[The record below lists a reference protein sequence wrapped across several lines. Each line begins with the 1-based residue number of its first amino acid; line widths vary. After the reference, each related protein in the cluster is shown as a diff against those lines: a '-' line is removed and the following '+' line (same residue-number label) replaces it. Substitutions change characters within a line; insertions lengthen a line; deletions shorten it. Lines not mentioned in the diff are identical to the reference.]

1 MVNPSVMQ
9 LVWEESKDPN
19 PGMFNPRQA
28 FSNQHCLPR
37 DMQSCSMLPPRPKI
51 KHSHTTHPKPN
62 MNINPVSRL

>member
-19 PGMFNPRQA
+19 PGMSNPRQA

-37 DMQSCSMLPPRPKI
+37 DMQSCSMLPPRPG
-51 KHSHTTHPKPN
+51 
-62 MNINPVSRL
+62 